1 MTNDVIIQTGKDF
14 RVVEITAT
22 HKTLPKGNY
31 ILRFHE
37 MRGYYLERS
46 ADFILPKKIY
56 GDISYVNRWKKAY
69 EESSKNIGIL
79 LSGYKG
85 NGKTLTAQYFCQ
97 MMGLPVIFITEPYQG
112 PDFESF
118 ITSPVLN
125 NSIIFI
131 DEYEKIYRGNDENA
145 LLALMDG
152 VYTTHNIFLLTV
164 NDSRSIS
171 DKLKNRLG
179 RIRYHKQSS
188 LIADSVV
195 DDAINDLL
203 IHKQHAA
210 SIKLVLEMIPTVSFD
225 ILTTIIKEINMFN
238 ESALECVKHLNIV
251 RETAYY
257 SIMAT
262 DGVIKRECDCQH
274 VILPDGSFRLFY
286 NKRLNDKKET
296 WPEGMIYLKDYT
308 VEKIMGGVKFTL
320 KDKYEIT
327 LVRYE
332 IDQFTF

>member
-1 MTNDVIIQTGKDF
+1 M
-14 RVVEITAT
+14 E
-22 HKTLPKGNY
+22 
-31 ILRFHE
+31 
-37 MRGYYLERS
+37 
-46 ADFILPKKIY
+46 
-56 GDISYVNRWKKAY
+56 
-69 EESSKNIGIL
+69 
-79 LSGYKG
+79 
-85 NGKTLTAQYFCQ
+85 
-97 MMGLPVIFITEPYQG
+97 LPVIFITDPYSG

-125 NSIIFI
+125 NCIIFI

-188 LIADSVV
+188 LIADSVI

-203 IHKQHAA
+203 VNKEHAE
-210 SIKLVLEMIPTVSFD
+210 SIKAVLEMIPTVSFD
-225 ILTTIIKEINMFN
+225 ILTTLIKEVNMFN
-238 ESALECVKHLNIV
+238 EPAINCVKHLNIV

-257 SIMAT
+257 SITVT
-262 DGVIKRECDCQH
+262 DGVIRRECDQQH
-274 VILPDGSFRLFY
+274 IVLPDGGFRLFY
-286 NKRLNDKKET
+286 NERLDNTNKKET
-296 WPEGMIYLKDYT
+296 WPEGIIYLKDYELT
-308 VEKIMGGVKFTL
+308 KIMGGVKFTL
-320 KDKYEIT
+320 KEKYEVF